1 MLQCTG
7 IIKELYDAVVL
18 KWSDLSE
25 CSVHLLLR
33 TCFLALVQ
41 LCSRGLNDKTARPFQ
56 VLFFILQMDVCLC
69 GEGGV
74 M

>member
-1 MLQCTG
+1 MHMCTG
-7 IIKELYDAVVL
+7 IIKELYEAVVL

-25 CSVHLLLR
+25 CSAHLLLR

-41 LCSRGLNDKTARPFQ
+41 LCLNGKTASPFQ

-69 GEGGV
+69 GEVGV